1 MTCGCS
7 ENMLGG
13 KPGTRM
19 EKETKTALYEK
30 AKKYDIPGRSKMNK
44 AELVAAIRSHH
55 NKVGEKLRKRK

>member
-1 MTCGCS
+1 
-7 ENMLGG
+7 MLGG